1 MKKLGGLLKKVGIA
15 LVVLVAIAAVF
26 GGGGN
31 SDKSSETSEPAAQE
45 QSAQEQGEEQT
56 AESEPEASSSAEEEA
71 EEPAEEASD
80 GPSIATDSKYS
91 VTINGYEL
99 TEDYDGAP
107 AIAINYTFT
116 NVSDDNPTSMDLATN
131 ITVYQDGLECERAYF
146 ASDDGDN
153 SSSKVK
159 AGKSIDVTLAYK
171 LVDTT
176 SDVEVEVGQLFSWND
191 DLLAYEV
198 FKIA

>member
-1 MKKLGGLLKKVGIA
+1 MKKLGGLLKKLGIA
-15 LVVLVAIAAVF
+15 LLVLIAIGAVF
-26 GGGGN
+26 GGGSN
-31 SDKSSETSEPAAQE
+31 DKSSETSEPAAQE
-45 QSAQEQGEEQT
+45 QGEEQA

-80 GPSIATDSKYS
+80 GPSIATNSKYA

-107 AIAINYTFT
+107 AIAISYTFT

-153 SSSKVK
+153 GSSKVK

-176 SDVEVEVGQLFSWND
+176 SDVEVEVGELFSWND

-198 FKIA
+198 FQIA

>member
-1 MKKLGGLLKKVGIA
+1 MKKLGGLLKKLGIA
-15 LVVLVAIAAVF
+15 LLVLIAIGAVF
-26 GGGGN
+26 GGGSN
-31 SDKSSETSEPAAQE
+31 DKPSKTSEPAAQE
-45 QSAQEQGEEQT
+45 QSEET
-56 AESEPEASSSAEEEA
+56 SGSDEKASAESDDKEEAQA
-71 EEPAEEASD
+71 EEPAEEAD
-80 GPSIATDSKYS
+80 EGPSIATNSKYA

-107 AIAINYTFT
+107 AIAISYTFT